1 MLPVRNLMHS
11 YAAVWLMT
19 PNFALKRQEH
29 LQKML
34 EIPRDRGRNFGPG
47 IERYEHLLL
56 GRAKDVLVFTCKCA
70 CIFVEDFGFESIMWV
85 FSGRRGVHCWVA
97 DSRARQLSGASRK
110 AVLAYLEL
118 SKVRN
123 LGQFFL
129 LCSGTH
135 PNILVIRRR
144 SPKERGRGGQ

>member
-1 MLPVRNLMHS
+1 
-11 YAAVWLMT
+11 MT

-34 EIPRDRGRNFGPG
+34 EIPRDRGGNFGPG
-47 IERYEHLLL
+47 IERYEHLLF

-118 SKVRN
+118 SKVRS

-129 LCSGTH
+129 FCSGTH
-135 PNILVIRRR
+135 TNIFSHTEAISEGEGEGEPVMQHIIRTSSRAFR
-144 SPKERGRGGQ
+144 